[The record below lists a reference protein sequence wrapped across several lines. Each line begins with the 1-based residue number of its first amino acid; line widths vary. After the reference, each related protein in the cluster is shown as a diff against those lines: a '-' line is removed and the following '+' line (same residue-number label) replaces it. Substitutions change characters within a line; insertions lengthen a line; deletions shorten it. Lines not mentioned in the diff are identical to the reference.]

1 MTLVV
6 DTSVLIDHL
15 RGDRRARGALRAAAE
30 RGTRIV
36 GSVLTRSEIV
46 SGMRDEE
53 RAATSILLDSLDWV
67 EVDVDLADAAG
78 ALARRYVQSYPGI
91 DVVDYVIAATAM
103 RLDAE
108 LWTRNTKH
116 FPMLAG
122 LVAPY

>member
-46 SGMRDEE
+46 AGMREEE

-67 EVDVDLADAAG
+67 EVDVDLADTAG
-78 ALARRYVQSYPGI
+78 ALARRYVRSHPGI

-103 RLDAE
+103 RLDAD

-116 FPMLAG
+116 FPMFPD